1 MRSSL
6 PRLFALSAIL
16 AFAACEQESCD
27 CSGGSTAGDGSGSGS
42 GSGEASGAAPK
53 AAEGSAA
60 AAPAHTMKIASG
72 FDPSRLGNEVLPP
85 DWAEQALAV
94 YTSDCAAGDPN
105 ACVLEANAYHD
116 GTGAKQDWNKA
127 RELYEN
133 GCTANNFAACLRLR
147 DMYRFEEGVAKDLE
161 KADTLLKKV
170 ATDGAAACRSG
181 ASAISCIA
189 AASATLETKPDQD
202 STTINP
208 AVVELYEAGCKQG
221 LIAACLELGN
231 RMVQVSDEAI
241 ASRGL
246 RFLRQSCDARYEQ
259 GCEMLRKYE
268 PKLKEVELKLQGK
281 GR

>member
-27 CSGGSTAGDGSGSGS
+27 CSGGSPTGDGSGS
-42 GSGEASGAAPK
+42 GSGEASGAAAK
-53 AAEGSAA
+53 AADGSAA
-60 AAPAHTMKIASG
+60 AAPAKNMKIASG

-85 DWAEQALAV
+85 DWAEQALV
-94 YTSDCAAGDPN
+94 IYNSDCAAGDPN

-147 DMYRFEEGVAKDLE
+147 DMYRFEEGVTKDLE
-161 KADTLLKKV
+161 MADTLLKKV
-170 ATDGAAACRSG
+170 ASDGAAACRSG
-181 ASAISCIA
+181 ASAISCLA
-189 AASATLETKPDQD
+189 AASATLEAKPDQD
-202 STTINP
+202 SNTINP

-221 LIAACLELGN
+221 LISACLELGN

-241 ASRGL
+241 AARGL

>member
-27 CSGGSTAGDGSGSGS
+27 CSGGSATGDGSGS
-42 GSGEASGAAPK
+42 GSGEASGAAAK
-53 AAEGSAA
+53 GADGSAA
-60 AAPAHTMKIASG
+60 AAPAKTMKIASG

-85 DWAEQALAV
+85 DWAEQALVV
-94 YTSDCAAGDPN
+94 YSSDCAAGDPN

-147 DMYRFEEGVAKDLE
+147 DMYRFEEGVTKDLE
-161 KADTLLKKV
+161 RADTLLKKV

-189 AASATLETKPDQD
+189 AATATLEAKPDQD
-202 STTINP
+202 SNTINP

-231 RMVQVSDEAI
+231 RMVQVSDDAV
-241 ASRGL
+241 AARGL
-246 RFLRQSCDARYEQ
+246 GFLRQSCDARYEQ

>member
-6 PRLFALSAIL
+6 PRLLALSAIL

-27 CSGGSTAGDGSGSGS
+27 CSGGASAGNGSGS

-60 AAPAHTMKIASG
+60 PAPVKTMKIASG
-72 FDPSRLGNEVLPP
+72 FDPSRLGSETLPN
-85 DWAEQALAV
+85 DWAEQALVV
-94 YTSDCAAGDPN
+94 YNSDCAAGDPN

-116 GTGAKQDWNKA
+116 GTGAKQDWGKA
-127 RELYEN
+127 RELYES
-133 GCTANNFAACLRLR
+133 GCNASNFAACLRLR

-161 KADTLLKKV
+161 KADALLKKV

-181 ASAISCIA
+181 GSAISCIA
-189 AASATLETKPDQD
+189 AATATLETKPDQD
-202 STTINP
+202 SNTINP

-221 LIAACLELGN
+221 LISACLELGN
-231 RMVQVSDEAI
+231 RMVQVSDDAI
-241 ASRGL
+241 AARGL
-246 RFLRQSCDARYEQ
+246 AFLRQSCDARYEQ

>member
-1 MRSSL
+1 MNSSL
-6 PRLFALSAIL
+6 PRLLALSAIL

-27 CSGGSTAGDGSGSGS
+27 CSDGSSASAGS
-42 GSGEASGAAPK
+42 GSGEASGAAPE

-60 AAPAHTMKIASG
+60 AAPVKTMKIASG

-85 DWAEQALAV
+85 DWAEQALGI

-170 ATDGAAACRSG
+170 ATDGAAACRGG
-181 ASAISCIA
+181 ASAISCLA
-189 AASATLETKPDQD
+189 AATATLQAKPDQD
-202 STTINP
+202 SKTINP

-231 RMVQVSDEAI
+231 RMVQVSDETI
-241 ASRGL
+241 AARGL
-246 RFLRQSCDARYEQ
+246 SFLRQSCDARYEQ

-268 PKLKEVELKLQGK
+268 PRLKEVELKLQGN
-281 GR
+281 GQ

>member
-6 PRLFALSAIL
+6 PRLLALSAIL

-27 CSGGSTAGDGSGSGS
+27 CSGGASAGNGSGS

-60 AAPAHTMKIASG
+60 PAPVKTMKIASG
-72 FDPSRLGNEVLPP
+72 FDPSRLGSETLPN
-85 DWAEQALAV
+85 DWAEQALVV
-94 YTSDCAAGDPN
+94 YNSDCAAGDPN

-116 GTGAKQDWNKA
+116 GTGAKQDWGKA
-127 RELYEN
+127 RELYES
-133 GCTANNFAACLRLR
+133 GCNASNFAACLRLR

-161 KADTLLKKV
+161 KADALLKKV

-181 ASAISCIA
+181 GSAISCIA
-189 AASATLETKPDQD
+189 AATATLETKPDQD
-202 STTINP
+202 SNTINP

-221 LIAACLELGN
+221 LISACLELGN
-231 RMVQVSDEAI
+231 RMVQVSDDAI
-241 ASRGL
+241 AARGL
-246 RFLRQSCDARYEQ
+246 TFLRQSCDARYEQ

>member
-6 PRLFALSAIL
+6 PRLLALSAIL

-27 CSGGSTAGDGSGSGS
+27 CSGGASAGNGSGS

-60 AAPAHTMKIASG
+60 PAPVKTMKIASG
-72 FDPSRLGNEVLPP
+72 FDPSRLGSETLPN
-85 DWAEQALAV
+85 DWAEQALVV
-94 YTSDCAAGDPN
+94 YNSDCAAGDPN

-116 GTGAKQDWNKA
+116 GTGAKQDWGKA
-127 RELYEN
+127 RELYES
-133 GCTANNFAACLRLR
+133 GCNASNFAACLRLR

-161 KADTLLKKV
+161 KADALLKKV

-181 ASAISCIA
+181 GSAISCIA
-189 AASATLETKPDQD
+189 AATATLETKPDQD
-202 STTINP
+202 SNTINP

-221 LIAACLELGN
+221 LISACLELGN
-231 RMVQVSDEAI
+231 RMVQVSDDAI
-241 ASRGL
+241 AARGL
-246 RFLRQSCDARYEQ
+246 TFLRQSCDARYQQ

>member
-6 PRLFALSAIL
+6 PRLLALSAIL

-27 CSGGSTAGDGSGSGS
+27 CSGGASAGNGSGS

-60 AAPAHTMKIASG
+60 PAPVKTMKIASG
-72 FDPSRLGNEVLPP
+72 FDPSRLGSETLPN
-85 DWAEQALAV
+85 DWAEQALVV
-94 YTSDCAAGDPN
+94 YNSDCAAGDPN

-127 RELYEN
+127 RELYES
-133 GCTANNFAACLRLR
+133 GCNASNFAACLRLR

-161 KADTLLKKV
+161 KADALLKKV

-181 ASAISCIA
+181 GSAISCIA
-189 AASATLETKPDQD
+189 AATATLETKPDQD
-202 STTINP
+202 SNTINP

-221 LIAACLELGN
+221 LISACLELGN
-231 RMVQVSDEAI
+231 RMVQVSDDAI
-241 ASRGL
+241 AARGL
-246 RFLRQSCDARYEQ
+246 TFLRQSCDARYQQ

>member
-6 PRLFALSAIL
+6 PRLLALSAIL

-27 CSGGSTAGDGSGSGS
+27 CSGGSAAGNGSGS
-42 GSGEASGAAPK
+42 GSGEASGAASK

-60 AAPAHTMKIASG
+60 AAPVKTMKIASG
-72 FDPSRLGNEVLPP
+72 FDPSRLGSETLPN
-85 DWAEQALAV
+85 DWAEQALVV
-94 YTSDCAAGDPN
+94 YNSDCAAGDPN

-116 GTGAKQDWNKA
+116 GTGAKQDWGKA
-127 RELYEN
+127 RELYES
-133 GCTANNFAACLRLR
+133 GCNASNFAACLRLR

-161 KADTLLKKV
+161 KADALLKKV

-181 ASAISCIA
+181 GSAISCIA
-189 AASATLETKPDQD
+189 AATATLDAKPDQD
-202 STTINP
+202 SNTINP

-221 LIAACLELGN
+221 LISACLELGN
-231 RMVQVSDEAI
+231 RMVQVSDDAI
-241 ASRGL
+241 AARGL
-246 RFLRQSCDARYEQ
+246 SFLRQSCDARYEQ

>member
-6 PRLFALSAIL
+6 PRLLALSGIL
-16 AFAACEQESCD
+16 AFAACEQDGCD
-27 CSGGSTAGDGSGSGS
+27 CSGGSAAGNGSGI
-42 GSGEASGAAPK
+42 GSGEASGALPK

-60 AAPAHTMKIASG
+60 TAPAKTMKIASG
-72 FDPSRLGNEVLPP
+72 FDPSRLGNEVLPE
-85 DWAEQALAV
+85 DWAEQALTV
-94 YTSDCAAGDPN
+94 YASDCAAGDPN

-147 DMYRFEEGVAKDLE
+147 DMYRFEEGVAKDLD
-161 KADTLLKKV
+161 KAETLLKKV

-181 ASAISCIA
+181 ASAISCLA
-189 AASATLETKPDQD
+189 AATATLDAKPDQD
-202 STTINP
+202 SNTINP

-221 LIAACLELGN
+221 LISACLELGN

-241 ASRGL
+241 AARGL
-246 RFLRQSCDARYEQ
+246 SFLRQSCDARYEQ

>member
-6 PRLFALSAIL
+6 PRLLALSAIL
-16 AFAACEQESCD
+16 SFAACEQDGCD
-27 CSGGSTAGDGSGSGS
+27 CSGGSAAGNGS
-42 GSGEASGAAPK
+42 GSGEASGAAAK

-60 AAPAHTMKIASG
+60 AAPAKTMKIASG

-85 DWAEQALAV
+85 DWAEQALGI

-116 GTGAKQDWNKA
+116 GTGAKQDWGKA

-133 GCTANNFAACLRLR
+133 GCNANNFAACLRLR
-147 DMYRFEEGVAKDLE
+147 DMYRFEEGVTKDLE
-161 KADTLLKKV
+161 RADTLLKKV

-189 AASATLETKPDQD
+189 AATATLEAKPDQD
-202 STTINP
+202 SNTINP

-221 LIAACLELGN
+221 LISACLELGN
-231 RMVQVSDEAI
+231 RMVQVSDESI
-241 ASRGL
+241 AARGL
-246 RFLRQSCDARYEQ
+246 GFLRQSCDARYEQ